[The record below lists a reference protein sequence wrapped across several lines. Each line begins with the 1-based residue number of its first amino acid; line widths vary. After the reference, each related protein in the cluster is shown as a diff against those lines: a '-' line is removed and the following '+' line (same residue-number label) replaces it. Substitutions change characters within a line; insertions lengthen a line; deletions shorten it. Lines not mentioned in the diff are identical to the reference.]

1 MERPLDDFEY
11 AIMEEIYRFSSE
23 KGFRLGVNERDIC
36 TNIGYRPECGFELS
50 LGYLLEQG
58 LVYIKESHNFYN
70 RYWLPTKLG
79 RQYIESKRVQ

>member
-23 KGFRLGVNERDIC
+23 KGFKLGVNERDIC

-50 LGYLLEQG
+50 LGYLLEQE
-58 LVYIKESHNFYN
+58 LVFPKEQHNN

-79 RQYIESKRVQ
+79 IQYIESKRVQ